1 MKRSTL
7 KNESRRSTPPP
18 EGALRRVTTLVS
30 HSLKLLLILMLTCLS
45 ALPAQADGPSVDDI
59 VFSDNDININ
69 DNNNSDTIGAI
80 TVKFQYYNTSGAD
93 CGLPPKSNKFG
104 SFLKIN
110 DKEVLEFWSF
120 SGIDEPG
127 QNQSKTGYCWLKT
140 KITNNE
146 YFSYVCIFDEKEKKD
161 IQINTTETETKH
173 KDPGGPGY
181 VTIKMYLNNNGLK
194 LASRPKGLE
203 FEIDLN
209 YDTNNVGPD
218 YHLKKTQTFYFKY
231 PTIPS
236 ITHTYSNNPGKYSIS
251 FDTERKN
258 DYYDFFLPVSGKQS
272 VQKAFET
279 SISNHHQ
286 PLFYHYYYYY
296 NKHVTLEYNYSQFSN
311 QNYILPA
318 YQRAENLKATDSVS
332 AYSRKIILS
341 WNISELSSD
350 DPVIDNDEF
359 EIQRSE
365 NKNFTKT
372 TLVGQIKYNRNQTTY
387 SIEDDISSNNF
398 NGTYYYRVRRTATAD
413 KWGWNICD
421 STHVDISSRHRY
433 IDPDSA
439 TAEMINNG
447 TVRIKWNYDDG
458 KIVTKDADVMLTRIN
473 ERTGVN
479 YTFAIPADSV
489 ANCRYEE
496 KLPTSC
502 DVYSYTI
509 YVVPGSTEFRQQ
521 SPVAVRPVNDQ
532 ALYVQEVGQVLS
544 FNASKGYFSSHVE
557 LEWTSDGLPIE
568 FFAIKA
574 REYGSDDEFRQID
587 KVEANVAS
595 TQYSYSDTK
604 SVPGLVYEYKIV
616 AVTNCGNETTELE
629 YPTNEIGFRTPTGD
643 IYGRVTFENGQAV
656 PDVEVRAEA
665 TDGTG
670 VSGKAYSF
678 SGYDKLQVANT
689 KLLSNATAEAT
700 FEAWFKPDSEGT
712 SNSDA
717 TLIEK
722 GNMYA
727 LKYADNKLTF
737 KVGTQEVSTESLAD
751 YTASSAFVHVSAVA
765 AADSI
770 IIYVNSDEAART
782 ARTAT
787 VASDTTSAVTIG
799 SLFTGVID
807 EVRLWSV
814 ALDSASVVR
823 DYQRYLVGNEA
834 GLEAY
839 YTFDYS
845 VANQFYDLSY
855 TGTKYHMNHGTVE
868 NATLSDAEIP
878 TPQQLA
884 YKNYTSNDGS
894 YTLRALPYAG
904 NGTTYMII
912 PRLGIH
918 QFESEREL
926 RLVSEQSQSH
936 TVNFTDKSS
945 FAVSGKV
952 VYKGGTVPVEGV
964 SFAVDG
970 VSAMNG
976 KGQVITTA
984 ADGTFTIN
992 VPVGQ
997 HEVKAVLTN
1006 HKFVNDGRI
1015 TDSELNDRNYQDMLT
1030 GIELFDETTVRYIGR
1045 VAGGTVQEEYAVG
1058 HSLSKNNLAD
1068 SIKVTLTYQSEQ
1080 YTLHNEHSDTTM
1092 SHFKPAYLD
1101 KAKTNEVVY
1110 EDNKIV
1116 ITPNAETGEFIADLY
1131 PVSYT
1136 VRLTIPG
1143 YETNDISGNGEPI
1156 SLTNVFN
1163 EQYSVNEYVDSVST
1177 PGSYINR
1184 ADTLVYN
1191 QQSKFIKRVKP
1202 SIIVNEIVNGTPVD
1216 YFGKEKIKVN
1226 TLAAENSFEGVVYD
1240 PQTKAYTFD
1249 MPVYEQGQIV
1259 TYGITTAEI
1268 YDYMD
1273 ADGKKKADVAPDK
1286 VSVPE
1291 ATLKIDNATLPFE
1304 KPEEDLTTDENGYAE
1319 LTFQVNN
1326 PELTSGIR
1334 EMSMT
1339 MTYGEGESNT
1349 SIDWEGFKALVI
1361 GGRTLGT
1368 DFITA
1373 GPDNL
1378 LFVLRDPP
1386 GSNSY
1391 SYLEKGVTV
1400 TQTSTYNSGVSNI
1413 GSETTHTALG
1423 IKLISF
1429 IGIGSGTILESD
1441 IIDENKF
1448 GITHSEMIG
1457 STNTDI
1463 RETTTTTRFSTSE
1476 DPLYVGTNGDLY
1488 VGYSTNVGIGRTE
1501 NITLVQKDTYDKNP
1515 DQYELYDN
1523 ITDEDADLLVVK
1535 TTGLGLSQ
1543 SYNTLFAYPQ
1553 VHIENVL
1560 IPNIEDTRNKLLHL
1574 ESEDI
1579 NFQDLAEAT
1588 NSAVY
1593 VSLLDPDDD
1602 NFGKSNTDPIFGSTN
1617 TDVFSGPSY
1626 QIFFPKNTEL
1636 QVDTI
1641 AALNQS
1647 IANWEKQ
1654 IAKNEEQKVKAE
1666 RMENISFQAGT
1677 SYEYTEEYISTR
1689 SETRSF
1695 SISIGGTFTHQ
1706 FGYTTGGGGLNIWVD
1721 ESIETENGEEHTTD
1735 VTGRHAQG
1743 FVLAEAGDDDYI
1755 SVDVCRE
1762 TGFNNGDQYISY
1774 ADIASNNATF
1784 PTFIFKT
1791 RGGATSCPYEGADST
1806 RYFEPN
1812 MHLLNEPT
1820 IQIEVPE
1827 ISVEKS
1833 FIENVPSGK
1842 PAYFTLYLRNNSESQ
1857 EDGWFNLVIDEQSNP
1872 YGAQMFIDGTP
1883 IGNGRAFLVPAG
1895 ETLVK
1900 TLEVRKGTV
1909 MNYDNLRLMLQ
1920 SQCQCD
1926 FTTFI
1931 DPIFDDVVFSAH
1943 FTPSATDVNLKS
1955 PANNWIY
1962 NTKLPTADVNGLQK
1976 HYMEVTLDG
1985 FDVNYDNFNR
1995 VMLQYKPSANSDDN
2009 WITLM
2014 SYYND
2019 STTYD
2024 RAIANGQQ
2032 AEMIKAEDAGTIKY
2046 RLFIDDLPDQRY
2058 DLRAVGTSI
2067 INNVEI
2073 FNHSTVHSGIK
2084 DMYNPRL
2091 FGSAQPANGVLTVDN
2106 EIRLNFNE
2114 QIADGLL
2121 TDNNFEVTGI
2131 RNGAQGDHSVSVS
2144 LDGQNDVLTT
2154 EFNRNWQGKS
2164 LTVEMWIL
2172 ADKAQDAVVFS
2183 QGNVNSAIELG
2194 ITADNRLRVKVGAD
2208 EVVSKNSFNFEQGT
2222 WAHIAMTYDGEG
2234 SVCAYYNY
2242 EELISNAATNG
2253 YDGEGAYAF
2262 GASING
2268 GSHFAGKMH
2277 NARIWD
2283 KVCPGS
2289 RLQTNSLAMLTGS
2302 ESNLIAYYPMTE
2314 ARGSMI
2320 TDKARGANLEMN
2332 GGNWVVPEGR
2342 AVAFDGTNYLK
2353 VSSGSTC
2360 VIESVM
2366 DYTIELWFKAAED
2379 QQNATIVS
2387 NGRGDGNEYNHS
2399 LHNFSLGFD
2408 DGVLTFA
2415 NNGIKAA
2422 CTGNYLDNNW
2432 HHVAVA
2438 VNRTSGRAQIYI
2450 DGKLNTF
2457 FEANDLGGVE
2467 SAYIYLGVRA
2477 WNPVTTTSTLET
2489 DNFFKGEIDEFRV
2502 WELYKSE
2509 SLIAEGMGSQLDGT
2523 EKGLMAY
2530 YPFEE
2535 YNEWQG
2541 IQELKFTLKDAKV
2554 QRDPAIVVDSA
2565 EVVGNSASVAT
2576 TVSAPVAAKGPV
2588 SKLLYDFVVNDDA
2601 LIIELKEP
2609 YDRIEKTIV
2618 NFTVDGVRDVNGN
2631 EILSPITWSAY
2642 IDRNQLKWTDTSVSI
2657 NKQLNEEKTF
2667 SVGANNRGGS
2677 IQHYTIENMPSW
2689 LDVKPSSGTIDP
2701 VSTIDVFFTIDP
2713 SLNIG
2718 TYDEVVYLRNDN
2730 NVVEALPITVKVEGE
2745 KPDWSVDP
2753 SKYQYN
2759 MSVFGKLLIDNI
2771 YSADEED
2778 ILAAFDGNEC
2788 VGVCTNKYYK
2798 VNDMYYA
2805 MLTIYSNQA
2814 QVTDKEVEFRIW
2826 DASSGKTYVAI
2837 PGSPIYFANNSV
2849 VGSPSNPEIFTAK
2862 DLRVQQ
2868 IGLNNGWNWISVNV
2882 ENSNLGNITALL
2894 ANNSWTTDDQ
2904 LKHEEQGFV
2913 SYSRKGWVG
2922 TLTGIDNSTMYM
2934 LRSSRPQQLNISGTP
2949 VDTRANKL
2957 TIRGS
2962 QADNTPRWSY
2972 ISYLPA
2978 DNMTL
2983 KEALAGYEATEGD
2996 IVKSQT
3002 SMAMYDKNMG
3012 WIGSLGYMESGKGY
3026 MLQRQ
3031 GSDDVTLQYPSKSS
3045 VGKRNVRA
3053 RATEEVEQATAEYG
3067 YRFATNMTAVARVEG
3082 IEATEGDRLVAYVNG
3097 DRRGEAEATVMADG
3111 SILFLMTISG
3121 EGSEQIDIALERNG
3135 EQEATAKSVVT
3146 YGAHA
3151 THGTLNSPLVVRFTD
3166 VASGVAVYP
3175 TPFSTQL
3182 TIRATV
3188 DDSDKV
3194 DVNVINVK
3202 GVQVAAWPDCNANG
3216 DVHVIW
3222 DVDPY
3227 LPAGVYIVNVVING
3241 KIESI
3246 NTLKK

>member
-1 MKRSTL
+1 M
-7 KNESRRSTPPP
+7 
-18 EGALRRVTTLVS
+18 
-30 HSLKLLLILMLTCLS
+30 
-45 ALPAQADGPSVDDI
+45 
-59 VFSDNDININ
+59 IN
-69 DNNNSDTIGAI
+69 D
-80 TVKFQYYNTSGAD
+80 
-93 CGLPPKSNKFG
+93 
-104 SFLKIN
+104 
-110 DKEVLEFWSF
+110 
-120 SGIDEPG
+120 
-127 QNQSKTGYCWLKT
+127 
-140 KITNNE
+140 
-146 YFSYVCIFDEKEKKD
+146 
-161 IQINTTETETKH
+161 
-173 KDPGGPGY
+173 
-181 VTIKMYLNNNGLK
+181 
-194 LASRPKGLE
+194 
-203 FEIDLN
+203 
-209 YDTNNVGPD
+209 
-218 YHLKKTQTFYFKY
+218 
-231 PTIPS
+231 
-236 ITHTYSNNPGKYSIS
+236 
-251 FDTERKN
+251 
-258 DYYDFFLPVSGKQS
+258 
-272 VQKAFET
+272 
-279 SISNHHQ
+279 
-286 PLFYHYYYYY
+286 
-296 NKHVTLEYNYSQFSN
+296 
-311 QNYILPA
+311 
-318 YQRAENLKATDSVS
+318 
-332 AYSRKIILS
+332 
-341 WNISELSSD
+341 
-350 DPVIDNDEF
+350 
-359 EIQRSE
+359 RS
-365 NKNFTKT
+365 
-372 TLVGQIKYNRNQTTY
+372 
-387 SIEDDISSNNF
+387 
-398 NGTYYYRVRRTATAD
+398 
-413 KWGWNICD
+413 
-421 STHVDISSRHRY
+421 
-433 IDPDSA
+433 
-439 TAEMINNG
+439 
-447 TVRIKWNYDDG
+447 VRIKWNWDDG
-458 KIVTKDADVMLTRIN
+458 KLVTSGTKVMLTRTN
-473 ERTGVN
+473 ESSGIN
-479 YTFAIPADSV
+479 YTHEIPADSV

-502 DVYSYTI
+502 DVYSYSI
-509 YVVPGSTEFRQQ
+509 YVVPGSTEFKTQDAVNV
-521 SPVAVRPVNDQ
+521 SPIDNQ
-532 ALYVQEVGQVLS
+532 TLYVQEVGQVLS

-557 LEWTSDGLPIE
+557 LEWTSDGLPIDV
-568 FFAIKA
+568 FTIMA
-574 REYGSDDEFRQID
+574 REYGTDDEFRQID

-616 AVTNCGNETTELE
+616 AVTKCGDDNMKLE
-629 YPTNEIGFRTPTGD
+629 YPGNEIGFRTPTGD

-678 SGYDKLQVANT
+678 SGFDSLQVANT

-700 FEAWFKPDSEGT
+700 FEAWFKPGSASA
-712 SNSDA
+712 SNSDG

-727 LKYADNKLTF
+727 LKYTGNKLTF

-770 IIYVNSDEAART
+770 IIYVNSDEAVRA

-799 SLFTGVID
+799 SQFTGVID

-845 VANQFYDLSY
+845 VADQFYDLSY

-868 NATLSDAEIP
+868 NAKLSDAEIP

-918 QFESEREL
+918 QFESEKEL

-997 HEVKAVLTN
+997 HEVKAVLVN
-1006 HKFVNDGRI
+1006 HKFENDGRI

-1030 GIELFDETTVRYIGR
+1030 GVELFDVTTVRYIGR

-1068 SIKVTLTYQSEQ
+1068 SIKVTLKYQSDQ
-1080 YTLHNEHSDTTM
+1080 YTLYGDTTAIAM
-1092 SHFKPAYLD
+1092 SHFKPAYLN

-1110 EDNKIV
+1110 GGNTIV

-1131 PVSYT
+1131 PVSYK
-1136 VRLTIPG
+1136 VDLSIPG
-1143 YETNDISGNGEPI
+1143 YEVADIPGNGEAI
-1156 SLTNVFN
+1156 NLSNVFS

-1202 SIIVNEIVNGTPVD
+1202 SILVNEIVNGGTPID

-1226 TLAAENSFEGVVYD
+1226 TLAAENSFEAVVYD
-1240 PQTKAYTFD
+1240 TEAKAYTFN
-1249 MPVYEQGQIV
+1249 MPVYEQSQIV
-1259 TYGITTAEI
+1259 TYGIKTAEI

-1273 ADGKKKADVAPDK
+1273 ADGKKKDNVKLDE

-1291 ATLKIDNATLPFE
+1291 ATLNFDAATLLFE

-1326 PELTSGIR
+1326 PEMTTGILQ
-1334 EMSMT
+1334 MNMT
-1339 MTYGEGESNT
+1339 MTYGESGT
-1349 SIDWEGFKALVI
+1349 SINWDGFNALVI

-1400 TQTSTYNSGVSNI
+1400 TQTSTYNGSVANF
-1413 GSETTHTALG
+1413 GSETTHTAIG

-1429 IGIGSGTILESD
+1429 IGLGSGTITKSD
-1441 IIDENKF
+1441 LIDENKI
-1448 GITHSEMIG
+1448 GISHSEMNCN
-1457 STNTDI
+1457 TNTDI
-1463 RETTTTTRFSTSE
+1463 RETTTTTRFATSE

-1501 NITLVQKDTYDKNP
+1501 NITLVQKDTYDNNP
-1515 DQYELYDN
+1515 DNYELYEN
-1523 ITDEDADLLVVK
+1523 IPSGDPNLLVVK
-1535 TTGLGLSQ
+1535 TTGIGLSQ

-1560 IPNIEDTRNKLLHL
+1560 IPNILDVRNKLLHQ
-1574 ESEDI
+1574 ESEGID
-1579 NFQDLAEAT
+1579 FQALAEST

-1593 VSLLDPDDD
+1593 VSKFDPVKDEEYY
-1602 NFGKSNTDPIFGSTN
+1602 GRSNTDPIFMDTV
-1617 TDVFSGPSY
+1617 TDVFKGPSY
-1626 QIFFPKNTEL
+1626 KIYFPKNTEL

-1647 IANWEKQ
+1647 IANWERQ
-1654 IAKNEEQKVKAE
+1654 ITKNEEQKVKAE
-1666 RMENISFQAGT
+1666 RVENISFQAGT

-1695 SISIGGTFTHQ
+1695 SISIGGNYSHV
-1706 FGYTTGGGGLNIWVD
+1706 FGNDTQGSGLKLWID
-1721 ESIETENGEEHTTD
+1721 ESIETEHGGEFTTD
-1735 VTGRHAQG
+1735 ETAQHAQG

-1774 ADIASNNATF
+1774 SDMASNNATF

-1812 MHLLNEPT
+1812 MHIINEPT

-1872 YGAQMFIDGTP
+1872 YGAQMYIDGTP

-1900 TLEVRKGTV
+1900 TLEVRKGSV

-1943 FTPSATDVNLKS
+1943 FTPSATDVNLKA

-1976 HYMEVTLDG
+1976 HYLEVTLDG

-1995 VMLQYKPSANSDDN
+1995 VMLQYKPSSNSDDN

-2019 STTYD
+2019 STTYE
-2024 RAIANGQQ
+2024 RAIANGQL

-2073 FNHSTVHSGIK
+2073 FNNSAVHSGIK

-2194 ITADNRLRVKVGAD
+2194 ITADNHLRVKVGAD

-2234 SVCAYYNY
+2234 SVSAYYNY

-2283 KVCPGS
+2283 KVCPAS
-2289 RLQTNSLAMLTGS
+2289 RLQINSLALLTGS
-2302 ESNLIAYYPMTE
+2302 ESNLLAYYPMTE

-2342 AVAFDGTNYLK
+2342 AAAFDGSNYLK

-2366 DYTIELWFKAAED
+2366 DYTIELWFKAAKG

-2399 LHNFSLGFD
+2399 RHNFSLGFD
-2408 DGVLTFA
+2408 QGVLTFA
-2415 NNGIKAA
+2415 NNGVKAA

-2477 WNPVTTTSTLET
+2477 WNPDTTTSILDT
-2489 DNFFKGEIDEFRV
+2489 DNYFKGEIDEFRV

-2541 IQELKFTLKDAKV
+2541 IQELQFSLKDAKV
-2554 QRDPAIVVDSA
+2554 QRDPAVVVDTA
-2565 EVVGNSASVAT
+2565 EVVGNRTVET
-2576 TVSAPVAAKGPV
+2576 TTSAPVAAKGPV

-2667 SVGANNRGGS
+2667 SVGASNNGGS

-2689 LDVKPSSGTIDP
+2689 LDVEPSSGTIDP

-2778 ILAAFDGNEC
+2778 ILAAFNGNEC

-2837 PGSPIYFANNSV
+2837 PGSPIHFANNSV

-2882 ENSNLGNITALL
+2882 ENPNLSNITALL
-2894 ANNSWTTDDQ
+2894 ANNTWTPNDQ
-2904 LKHEEQGFV
+2904 LKHEEDGFV
-2913 SYSRKGWVG
+2913 SYSRNGWIG

-2934 LRSSRPQQLNISGTP
+2934 LRSSRPQQLNITGTP

-3067 YRFATNMTAVARVEG
+3067 YRFATNMTTVARVEG

-3121 EGSEQIDIALERNG
+3121 EGNEQIDIALERNG
-3135 EQEATAKSVVT
+3135 SQEATAKSVVT

-3151 THGTLNSPLVVRFTD
+3151 NHGTLSSPLVVRFSD
-3166 VASGVAVYP
+3166 EASGIAVYP
-3175 TPFSTQL
+3175 TPFTTQL

-3188 DDSDKV
+3188 DDNDKV

-3202 GVQVAAWPDCNANG
+3202 GVQVATWPDCNADGN
-3216 DVHVIW
+3216 VHIVW

>member
-1 MKRSTL
+1 M
-7 KNESRRSTPPP
+7 
-18 EGALRRVTTLVS
+18 
-30 HSLKLLLILMLTCLS
+30 
-45 ALPAQADGPSVDDI
+45 
-59 VFSDNDININ
+59 IN
-69 DNNNSDTIGAI
+69 D
-80 TVKFQYYNTSGAD
+80 
-93 CGLPPKSNKFG
+93 G
-104 SFLKIN
+104 S
-110 DKEVLEFWSF
+110 
-120 SGIDEPG
+120 
-127 QNQSKTGYCWLKT
+127 
-140 KITNNE
+140 
-146 YFSYVCIFDEKEKKD
+146 
-161 IQINTTETETKH
+161 
-173 KDPGGPGY
+173 
-181 VTIKMYLNNNGLK
+181 
-194 LASRPKGLE
+194 
-203 FEIDLN
+203 
-209 YDTNNVGPD
+209 
-218 YHLKKTQTFYFKY
+218 
-231 PTIPS
+231 
-236 ITHTYSNNPGKYSIS
+236 
-251 FDTERKN
+251 
-258 DYYDFFLPVSGKQS
+258 
-272 VQKAFET
+272 
-279 SISNHHQ
+279 
-286 PLFYHYYYYY
+286 
-296 NKHVTLEYNYSQFSN
+296 
-311 QNYILPA
+311 
-318 YQRAENLKATDSVS
+318 
-332 AYSRKIILS
+332 
-341 WNISELSSD
+341 
-350 DPVIDNDEF
+350 
-359 EIQRSE
+359 
-365 NKNFTKT
+365 
-372 TLVGQIKYNRNQTTY
+372 
-387 SIEDDISSNNF
+387 
-398 NGTYYYRVRRTATAD
+398 
-413 KWGWNICD
+413 
-421 STHVDISSRHRY
+421 
-433 IDPDSA
+433 
-439 TAEMINNG
+439 
-447 TVRIKWNYDDG
+447 VRIKWKWNNGNTISDG
-458 KIVTKDADVMLTRIN
+458 TKVMLTRTN
-473 ERTGVN
+473 ESTGMN
-479 YTFAIPADSV
+479 YTYEIPADSV

-502 DVYSYTI
+502 DVYSYSI
-509 YVVPGSTEFRQQ
+509 YVVPGSTEFKQQ
-521 SPVAVRPVNDQ
+521 DAIKVNPIDNK

-574 REYGSDDEFRQID
+574 REYGTDDEFRQID

-616 AVTNCGNETTELE
+616 AVTNCGGETTELE

-678 SGYDKLQVANT
+678 SGFDKLQVANT

-700 FEAWFKPDSEGT
+700 FEAWFKPDSASA
-712 SNSDA
+712 SNSDG

-727 LKYADNKLTF
+727 LKYTDNKLTF

-770 IIYVNSDEAART
+770 IIYVNSDEAVRA

-799 SLFTGVID
+799 SQFTGVID

-845 VANQFYDLSY
+845 VADQFYDLSY

-868 NATLSDAEIP
+868 SATLSDAEIP
-878 TPQQLA
+878 TPQQLG

-918 QFESEREL
+918 QFESEKEL

-997 HEVKAVLTN
+997 HEVKAVLAN
-1006 HKFVNDGRI
+1006 HKFENDGRI

-1030 GIELFDETTVRYIGR
+1030 GVELFDVTTVRYIGR

-1068 SIKVTLTYQSEQ
+1068 SIKVTLKYQSDQ
-1080 YTLHNEHSDTTM
+1080 YTLYGDTTAIAM

-1110 EDNKIV
+1110 GGNTIV

-1131 PVSYT
+1131 PVSYK
-1136 VRLTIPG
+1136 VDLSIPG
-1143 YETNDISGNGEPI
+1143 YEVADIPGNGEAI
-1156 SLTNVFN
+1156 NLSNVFS

-1202 SIIVNEIVNGTPVD
+1202 SILVNEIVNGAPID

-1226 TLAAENSFEGVVYD
+1226 TLAAENSFEAVVYD
-1240 PQTKAYTFD
+1240 TEAKAYTFN
-1249 MPVYEQGQIV
+1249 MPVYEQSQIV
-1259 TYGITTAEI
+1259 TYGIKTAEI

-1273 ADGKKKADVAPDK
+1273 ADGKKKDNVKPDE

-1291 ATLKIDNATLPFE
+1291 ATLNFDAATLLFE

-1326 PELTSGIR
+1326 PEMTTGIR
-1334 EMSMT
+1334 QMNMT
-1339 MTYGEGESNT
+1339 MTYGESGT
-1349 SIDWEGFKALVI
+1349 SINWDGFNALVI

-1400 TQTSTYNSGVSNI
+1400 TQTSTYNGSVANF
-1413 GSETTHTALG
+1413 GSETTHTAIG

-1429 IGIGSGTILESD
+1429 IGLGAGTITKSD
-1441 IIDENKF
+1441 LIDENKI
-1448 GITHSEMIG
+1448 GITHSETNCN
-1457 STNTDI
+1457 TNTDI
-1463 RETTTTTRFSTSE
+1463 RETTTTTRFTTSE

-1501 NITLVQKDTYDKNP
+1501 NITLVQKDTYDNNP
-1515 DQYELYDN
+1515 DNYELYEN
-1523 ITDEDADLLVVK
+1523 IPSGDPNLLVVK
-1535 TTGLGLSQ
+1535 TTGIGLSQ

-1560 IPNIEDTRNKLLHL
+1560 IPNIIDVRNKLLHQ
-1574 ESEDI
+1574 EGEGID
-1579 NFQDLAEAT
+1579 FQALAEST

-1593 VSLLDPDDD
+1593 VSKFDPVKDEEYY
-1602 NFGKSNTDPIFGSTN
+1602 GKSNTDPVFMDTVA
-1617 TDVFSGPSY
+1617 DVFDGPSY
-1626 QIFFPKNTEL
+1626 KIYFPKNTEL

-1647 IANWEKQ
+1647 IANWERQ

-1666 RMENISFQAGT
+1666 RVENISFQAGT

-1695 SISIGGTFTHQ
+1695 SISIGGTYSHV
-1706 FGYTTGGGGLNIWVD
+1706 FGNDIGGSGLKLWID
-1721 ESIETENGEEHTTD
+1721 ESIETEHGGEFTTD
-1735 VTGRHAQG
+1735 ETAQHAQG

-1774 ADIASNNATF
+1774 SDMASNNATF

-1812 MHLLNEPT
+1812 MHIINEPT

-1872 YGAQMFIDGTP
+1872 YGAQMYIDGTP

-1900 TLEVRKGTV
+1900 TLEVRKGSV

-1943 FTPSATDVNLKS
+1943 FTPSATDVNLKA

-1995 VMLQYKPSANSDDN
+1995 VMLQYKPSSNSDDN

-2024 RAIANGQQ
+2024 RAIANGQL

-2073 FNHSTVHSGIK
+2073 FNNSAVHSGIK

-2234 SVCAYYNY
+2234 SICAYYNY

-2283 KVCPGS
+2283 KVCPAS
-2289 RLQTNSLAMLTGS
+2289 RLQTNSLALLTGS
-2302 ESNLIAYYPMTE
+2302 ESNLLAYYPMTE

-2320 TDKARGANLEMN
+2320 ADKARGANLEMN

-2342 AVAFDGTNYLK
+2342 AVAFDGSNYLK

-2387 NGRGDGNEYNHS
+2387 NGRGDGDEYNHS
-2399 LHNFSLGFD
+2399 HHNFSLGFD

-2415 NNGIKAA
+2415 NNGVKAA

-2541 IQELKFTLKDAKV
+2541 IQELQFSLKDAKV
-2554 QRDPAIVVDSA
+2554 QRDPAVVVDSA
-2565 EVVGNSASVAT
+2565 EVVGNSIVET
-2576 TVSAPVAAKGPV
+2576 TTSAPVAAKGPV

-2657 NKQLNEEKTF
+2657 NKLLNEEKAF
-2667 SVGANNRGGS
+2667 SVGASNNGGS

-2689 LDVKPSSGTIDP
+2689 LDVEPSSGTIDP

-2778 ILAAFDGNEC
+2778 ILAAFNGNEC

-2837 PGSPIYFANNSV
+2837 PGSPIHFANNSV

-2882 ENSNLGNITALL
+2882 ENPNLSNITALL
-2894 ANNSWTTDDQ
+2894 ANNTWTPSDQ
-2904 LKHEEQGFV
+2904 LKHEEDGFV

-2922 TLTGIDNSTMYM
+2922 TLTGINNSTMYM
-2934 LRSSRPQQLNISGTP
+2934 LRSSSPQQLNITGTP
-2949 VDTRANKL
+2949 VDTRTNKL

-3121 EGSEQIDIALERNG
+3121 EGNEQIDIALERNG
-3135 EQEATAKSVVT
+3135 SQEATAKSVVT

-3151 THGTLNSPLVVRFTD
+3151 NHGTLSSPLVVRFSD
-3166 VASGVAVYP
+3166 EASGIAVYP

-3188 DDSDKV
+3188 DDNDKV

-3202 GVQVAAWPDCNANG
+3202 GVQVAAWPDCNADG
-3216 DVHVIW
+3216 DVHIVW